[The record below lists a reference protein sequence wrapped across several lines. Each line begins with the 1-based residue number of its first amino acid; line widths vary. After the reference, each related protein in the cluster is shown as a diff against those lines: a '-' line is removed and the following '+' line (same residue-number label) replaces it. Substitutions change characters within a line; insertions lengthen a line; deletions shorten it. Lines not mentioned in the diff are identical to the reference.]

1 MNDELFVYTIITCGM
16 SAQSKLD
23 ILLDCILRVYARY
36 VCPLC
41 DHHFVLSYRGME
53 VVDKKIIIGISFVRN
68 VIFIE
73 NSLFLKMM
81 PGGFKKK
88 HILAALYTSVPL
100 HKH

>member
-1 MNDELFVYTIITCGM
+1 M

-36 VCPLC
+36 VCSLC

-53 VVDKKIIIGISFVRN
+53 VVDKKNNWHLICKKCNIHRE
-68 VIFIE
+68 FIVPQDDAWG
-73 NSLFLKMM
+73 LL
-81 PGGFKKK
+81 KK
-88 HILAALYTSVPL
+88 HILAALYRSVPL